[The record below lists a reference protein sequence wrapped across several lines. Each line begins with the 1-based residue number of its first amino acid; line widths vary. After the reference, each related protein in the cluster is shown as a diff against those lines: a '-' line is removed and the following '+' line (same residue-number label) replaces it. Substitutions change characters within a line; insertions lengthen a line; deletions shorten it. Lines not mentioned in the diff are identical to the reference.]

1 MSNHFDP
8 LSNPLNI
15 QTIQEIDNLDLS
27 IMQKHHLRILA
38 HCLHIL
44 KTINANYSFEYQ
56 ENNPLREWCDKQS
69 KKFDDKK
76 FSDLFYEQ
84 LESTS
89 KKLST
94 FSKKIGK
101 NILLFYKE
109 NNLLPKISFFFK
121 FIFLALQSKI
131 FTKKSSIRF
140 DRECD
145 KKIRICKW

>member
-15 QTIQEIDNLDLS
+15 EIIQEIDNLDLPM
-27 IMQKHHLRILA
+27 MQKHHLRILA
-38 HCLHIL
+38 HCLQIV
-44 KTINANYSFEYQ
+44 KIISEDNSFENQ
-56 ENNPLREWCDKQS
+56 KTNPLREWCDNQS

-89 KKLST
+89 KKLSK

-101 NILLFYKE
+101 NTEDLEIDDLVLLV
-109 NNLLPKISFFFK
+109 
-121 FIFLALQSKI
+121 
-131 FTKKSSIRF
+131 
-140 DRECD
+140 
-145 KKIRICKW
+145 